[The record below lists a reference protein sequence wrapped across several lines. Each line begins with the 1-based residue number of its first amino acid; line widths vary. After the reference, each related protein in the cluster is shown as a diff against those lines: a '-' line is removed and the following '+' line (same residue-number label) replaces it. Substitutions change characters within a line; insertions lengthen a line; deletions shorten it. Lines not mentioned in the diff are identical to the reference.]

1 MNWIPTVSQVI
12 GFLLWIFWF
21 NVLAIVFLIITAG
34 LDYLEE
40 RRQRT
45 FWLKQRAHQNL
56 YSIEARRQ
64 QLTAG
69 LGRRVS

>member
-1 MNWIPTVSQVI
+1 MNWIPSVSQVI
-12 GFLLWIFWF
+12 GFFAWSASFGFL
-21 NVLAIVFLIITAG
+21 IVAFLIISAL
-34 LDYLEE
+34 LDYVEE

-45 FWLKQRAHQNL
+45 FWLKQRAHQNI